1 MDYDKWEYLAQH
13 IILSTTLTWLGLKI
27 KNLKTAKEMWDMVK
41 ADATTKSTLFLLD
54 AEDQLASMK
63 LTDNTDLKTHLSELR
78 DHFQFMMHWHNNLLK
93 MGSTLSDPHFNTII
107 MLSLPE
113 SYCLSLQTITAAEC
127 TSAVLGTTSSKRMKA
142 DDLILFFIEE
152 AKHWVI
158 NDERTKYAESTLAAH
173 GKKPKKEKGKL
184 LKNPDWV

>member
-1 MDYDKWEYLAQH
+1 
-13 IILSTTLTWLGLKI
+13 
-27 KNLKTAKEMWDMVK
+27 MVK

-78 DHFQFMMHWHNNLLK
+78 DHCQLMMHRHDNLLK
-93 MGSTLSDPHFNTII
+93 MGSTLSNSHFNTII

-113 SYCLSLQTITAAEC
+113 SYRPSLQTITAAKR

-142 DDLILFFIEE
+142 DDLISFFIEE
-152 AKHWVI
+152 ANHRVI
-158 NDERTKYAESTLAAH
+158 NDECTKYAESTLMQSPH
-173 GKKPKKEKGKL
+173 LLLTGRSPRKRSFIKGKL
-184 LKNPDWV
+184 LKNVD